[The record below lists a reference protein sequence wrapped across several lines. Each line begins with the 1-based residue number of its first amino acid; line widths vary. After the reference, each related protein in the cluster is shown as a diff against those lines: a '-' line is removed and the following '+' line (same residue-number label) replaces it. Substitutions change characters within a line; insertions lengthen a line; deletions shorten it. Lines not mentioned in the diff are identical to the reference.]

1 MCKKCLNST
10 CQQMKYS
17 HTSAVS
23 SDILKLLSGV
33 NTFCVPKFG
42 SYSIKLEG
50 CHLYDEDTVPS
61 TIDTANNNPIIINA
75 VAHKVGVRVLSPDA
89 TVDTLKLSVESASLG
104 KTIVTPVAESHKM
117 DGKYAY
123 RFDTH
128 LKPEEVL
135 KITPSSDILLFE
147 PNTKEIVGTN
157 DCIDVAFNFVAT
169 RGLILRG
176 KVVPAI
182 KDAKITLSFPNNP
195 EQTAQTTLTSVGGE
209 FKFGP
214 INENLKYELKG
225 EKESY
230 VFTDYNPS
238 TRSFSVHKLCEIIVK
253 VTDETGKS
261 LSGVLVSLSG
271 SESYRK
277 NLITADDGSINFH
290 SLSPSQYFLRPMLK
304 EFKFEPN
311 SKMIELK
318 NGETV
323 EVEMM

>member
-1 MCKKCLNST
+1 
-10 CQQMKYS
+10 MKYS
-17 HTSAVS
+17 HSSKTSS
-23 SDILKLLSGV
+23 ESFKLLAGV

-50 CHLYDEDTVPS
+50 CHLYDEDNLPS
-61 TIDTANNNPIIINA
+61 TFDTSNTNPLIINA
-75 VAHKVGVRVLSPDA
+75 QAHKVGVRVLSPDSS
-89 TVDTLKLSVESASLG
+89 VESLQLSVESASLG
-104 KTIVTPVAESHKM
+104 KQLVTPIAESHKV

-123 RFDTH
+123 RFETH
-128 LKPEEVL
+128 LKPDEVL
-135 KITPSSDILLFE
+135 HITPKSDILLFE
-147 PNTKEIVGTN
+147 PSTKEIVGTN
-157 DCIDVAFNFVAT
+157 DCIDVAFNFIASK
-169 RGLILRG
+169 GLILRG

-182 KDAKITLSFPNNP
+182 KDAKITLAFPKNP
-195 EQTAQTTLTSVGGE
+195 ELTSQTAMTSLNGE

-214 INENLKYELKG
+214 INDNLYYELRG

-230 VFTDYNPS
+230 VFSEYNPS
-238 TRSFSVHKLCEIIVK
+238 TNSFSVHKLCEIIVK
-253 VTDETGKS
+253 VRDEAGKD

-277 NLITADDGSINFH
+277 NLITAEDGSINFH
-290 SLSPSQYFLRPMLK
+290 SLTPSQYFLRPMLK

-318 NGETV
+318 DGETV